1 MCFGFSRKM
10 KYKNYDIE
18 DFSTDEYFLKWVLD
32 PDPMT
37 NMFWENWLA
46 DYPNKK
52 EEVDKAKRLV
62 MLMDY
67 DEDKLSSQDFDAMWR
82 NIIENRRDTVQ
93 EIKLQ
98 GKPKKLRY
106 YSVAAVFLGLFIGS
120 IGLYL
125 TGAFSLS
132 EKSPFDHTP
141 QITLQ
146 LQDGTV
152 KVLDDAASNVV
163 TKANGNVV
171 VRQEQNVLH
180 YEDIDEDSKLLEYN
194 ELNVPYGKKF
204 ELLLSDGTHVFLN
217 SGSKLRYPVNFL
229 KNMPRDVYL
238 DGEAYFAVHKDK
250 ARPFTVMTHDMNTR
264 VHGTEFNVSS
274 YKNENNTSTVL
285 IEGSV
290 DVTMVNGD
298 KAGEHI
304 MIQPGQRAVYE
315 NDVIEVAEV
324 NVQKYVSWKDGKLY
338 FVDDPFNVMVKELE
352 RHFNVEIDNRYEA
365 LNHKKFTGTFGNES
379 LDQILQICQEHTSF
393 SYTMADN
400 KITITE
406 KE

>member
-1 MCFGFSRKM
+1 M

-18 DFSTDEYFLKWVLD
+18 DFITDEYFLRWVLD
-32 PDPMT
+32 PDAMT

-62 MLMDY
+62 MLMNY

-82 NIIENRRDTVQ
+82 NIIENRRDTVN

-98 GKPKKLRY
+98 GKAKNRRY
-106 YSVAAVFLGLFIGS
+106 FSVAAVFLGLFVSS

-125 TGAFSLS
+125 AGAFSSS
-132 EKSPFDHTP
+132 EKFPIDNTP

-146 LQDGTV
+146 LQDGTI
-152 KVLDDAASNVV
+152 KVLDDTSSNVV
-163 TKANGNVV
+163 ANANGNVV

-180 YEDIDEDSKLLEYN
+180 YEDKNEDTKKLEYN
-194 ELNVPYGKKF
+194 ELAVPYGKKF

-229 KNMPRDVYL
+229 KDTPRDVYL
-238 DGEAYFAVHKDK
+238 DGEAYFSVEKDK

-298 KAGEHI
+298 RAGEHI
-304 MIQPGQRAVYE
+304 MIQPGERAVYE
-315 NDVIEVAEV
+315 NNVIDVAEV
-324 NVQKYVSWKDGKLY
+324 NVEKYISWKDGKLL
-338 FVDDPFNVMVKELE
+338 FEDDPFYLMVKELE

-365 LNHKKFTGTFGNES
+365 LNGKKFTGTFGKES
-379 LDQILQICQEHTSF
+379 LDQILQICQEHTAF
-393 SYTMADN
+393 SYSVEGS

-406 KE
+406 KRQVK